1 MNNAE
6 DVTPTVSASDHIV
19 YETELSALNTE
30 YKKAVSLP
38 AIELFYNDC
47 AMSVIVDYVKA
58 ITNFLNP
65 NEMDVTGK
73 FLLQACPDQDLFSDF
88 KLFRPER
95 QWELQFM
102 ILYLIY
108 LLPNIRTDIFC
119 DAPNCVD
126 KHFMQCFES
135 EMSRQLFG
143 LSHDKK
149 TLVCASTPLEITQY
163 MLTRL
168 KQSYYNKT

>member
-1 MNNAE
+1 MNNAD
-6 DVTPTVSASDHIV
+6 DVTPMVSASDHIV
-19 YETELSALNTE
+19 YETELAALNTE
-30 YKKAVSLP
+30 YKKAVSLS

-58 ITNFLNP
+58 ITNFLDP
-65 NEMDVTGK
+65 NEMDITGN
-73 FLLQACPDQDLFSDF
+73 FLLQACPEKDLFVDF
-88 KLFRPER
+88 KNFKPTR

-102 ILYLIY
+102 VLFLIY
-108 LLPNIRTDIFC
+108 LLPNIRKSIFS
-119 DAPNCVD
+119 DAPNCVV
-126 KHFMQCFES
+126 KHFIACFES